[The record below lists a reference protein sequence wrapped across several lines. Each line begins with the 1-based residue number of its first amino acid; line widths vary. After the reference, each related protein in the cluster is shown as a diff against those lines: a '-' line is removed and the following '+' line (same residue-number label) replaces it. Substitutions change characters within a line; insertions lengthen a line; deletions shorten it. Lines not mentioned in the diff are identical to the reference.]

1 MKIDIETIIN
11 KIILN
16 LENEKIKN
24 LLIFIIII
32 LITFSD
38 YFSFNHDKDKYK
50 IYSNEIT
57 KLIVIGIALFL
68 FTKNKM
74 LGIFFTMTYLI
85 FFIISSYSKYQK
97 DILENKIIENYESL
111 SWCKKRKFII
121 DKKLLKNIIKLINNI
136 TSKNVEVDDT
146 TKKLVKDIL
155 ENLDI
160 EIINCLPANI
170 KDNLLK
176 IRKSI

>member
-1 MKIDIETIIN
+1 M
-11 KIILN
+11 
-16 LENEKIKN
+16 
-24 LLIFIIII
+24 
-32 LITFSD
+32 
-38 YFSFNHDKDKYK
+38 
-50 IYSNEIT
+50 
-57 KLIVIGIALFL
+57 
-68 FTKNKM
+68 
-74 LGIFFTMTYLI
+74 
-85 FFIISSYSKYQK
+85 
-97 DILENKIIENYESL
+97 ENKIIENYESL

-121 DKKLLKNIIKLINNI
+121 DKKLKNIIKLINNI
-136 TSKNVEVDDT
+136 ASKNIEVDDT